1 MEKSALKKLSQ
12 VLQSIKCWSLK
23 YIIVALPTTELF
35 FRPVVVRPAVPG
47 GGHHD
52 LRAALH
58 LGGLQ
63 ELALPRHPPRQL
75 RLRTHRQGRI
85 RVRDNVSKSFFWG
98 KEGYN
103 RGRTRRQ
110 GFCCLLQCQRN
121 VFGDRRAH
129 FENGV
134 LRGFHEVRLQYFGML
149 DPPAHPIY
157 QKYLSTKE
165 GNIKKYP
172 PL

>member
-1 MEKSALKKLSQ
+1 MF
-12 VLQSIKCWSLK
+12 C
-23 YIIVALPTTELF
+23 
-35 FRPVVVRPAVPG
+35 RPIVVRPAVPG

-134 LRGFHEVRLQYFGML
+134 LRGFHEVRLQYFGMF
-149 DPPAHPIY
+149 DPPPS
-157 QKYLSTKE
+157 YLSEVFVHKRGQYQEISPSVRTYLME
-165 GNIKKYP
+165 AP
-172 PL
+172 